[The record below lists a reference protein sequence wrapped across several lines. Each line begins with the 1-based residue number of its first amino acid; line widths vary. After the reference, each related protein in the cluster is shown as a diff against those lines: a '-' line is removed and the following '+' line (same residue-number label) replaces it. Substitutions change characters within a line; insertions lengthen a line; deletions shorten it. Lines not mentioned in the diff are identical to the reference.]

1 MIGSSTRRVS
11 LGVIGLTAL
20 CLATG
25 LGVEVGRAEAA
36 PAAAPVIAEQR
47 PARKWSKAWLASVGA
62 VAAVNFLDIH
72 SSRGHREANPLF
84 RDRQGRFAT
93 GKAIMIKSA
102 IAGGLVG
109 TQWLWMKTHPEK
121 QYHQPFT
128 LINSVVAGGLG
139 AVAIHNYS
147 LAAPRAVRV
156 ERAVPSY
163 LAEMP

>member
-1 MIGSSTRRVS
+1 MIGSSARRVS
-11 LGVIGLTAL
+11 LGGIGLTVI
-20 CLATG
+20 CLATT
-25 LGVEVGRAEAA
+25 LGAEAGRAEAA
-36 PAAAPVIAEQR
+36 PAAAPVIAAPK

-93 GKAIMIKSA
+93 GKAIAIKSA

-121 QYHQPFT
+121 QYYQPFT
-128 LINSVVAGGLG
+128 LINTVAAGGLG
-139 AVAIHNYS
+139 AVAGHNYS
-147 LAAPRAVRV
+147 LPARRAVGV
-156 ERAVPSY
+156 ERAVGSY
-163 LAEMP
+163 LAELP